1 MYYNI
6 KPRLYT
12 ISTCIVVINI
22 IYFLVLELSGASSS
36 VEGMLSFG
44 AARADLIFFDHQYFR
59 LLSAMFMHFDIMHI
73 SGNML
78 ILFLLGERLEHLIGK
93 LNFIVLYLLCGIFS
107 SVFSCIYDI
116 YVNDML
122 VSAGAS
128 GAVFGVIGALI
139 YILTVNKTRVEGLDL
154 RSMIFMTVLMI
165 YSGFSSSNVDNIAH
179 ISGGLIGFV
188 LSMALYRPFR
198 RDYI

>member
-12 ISTCIVVINI
+12 ISTYIVIINI
-22 IYFLVLELSGASSS
+22 IYFLVLELSGASAS

-78 ILFLLGERLEHLIGK
+78 VLFLLGERLEHVIGK
-93 LNFIVLYLLCGIFS
+93 LYFIVLYLFSGIFS

-116 YVNDML
+116 YVNDMV

-139 YILTVNKTRVEGLDL
+139 YILVINKTRVEGLDL
-154 RSMIFMTVLMI
+154 RSMIFMTVLML
-165 YSGFSSSNVDNIAH
+165 YYGFSSSNVDNIAH

>member
-1 MYYNI
+1 M
-6 KPRLYT
+6 KT
-12 ISTCIVVINI
+12 SI

-93 LNFIVLYLLCGIFS
+93 LNFIVLYLLSGIFS

-139 YILTVNKTRVEGLDL
+139 YILTVNRTRVEGLDL
-154 RSMIFMTVLMI
+154 RSMIFMTVLML
-165 YSGFSSSNVDNIAH
+165 YYGFSSSNVDNIAH

>member
-12 ISTCIVVINI
+12 ISTYIVIINI
-22 IYFLVLELSGASSS
+22 IYFLVLELSGASAS

-78 ILFLLGERLEHLIGK
+78 VLFLLGERLEHVIGK
-93 LNFIVLYLLCGIFS
+93 LNFIVLYMFSGIFS

-116 YVNDML
+116 YVNDMV
-122 VSAGAS
+122 VSAG
-128 GAVFGVIGALI
+128 VGVIGALI
-139 YILTVNKTRVEGLDL
+139 YILVINKTRVEGLDL
-154 RSMIFMTVLMI
+154 RSMIFMTVLML
-165 YSGFSSSNVDNIAH
+165 YYGFSSSNVDNIAH

>member
-12 ISTCIVVINI
+12 ISTYIVIINI
-22 IYFLVLELSGASSS
+22 IYFLVLELSGASAS

-59 LLSAMFMHFDIMHI
+59 LLSAMFMHFDIMNI

-78 ILFLLGERLEHLIGK
+78 VLFLLGERLEHVIGK
-93 LNFIVLYLLCGIFS
+93 LNFIVLYLFSGIFS

-116 YVNDML
+116 YVNDMV
-122 VSAGAS
+122 VSTGAS

-139 YILTVNKTRVEGLDL
+139 YILVVNKTRVEGLDL
-154 RSMIFMTVLMI
+154 RSMIFMTVLML
-165 YSGFSSSNVDNIAH
+165 YYGFSSSNVDNIAH

-188 LSMALYRPFR
+188 LSMTLYRPLRSDF
-198 RDYI
+198 I

>member
-59 LLSAMFMHFDIMHI
+59 LLSAYTFLARRKAGTFDRQI
-73 SGNML
+73 
-78 ILFLLGERLEHLIGK
+78 K
-93 LNFIVLYLLCGIFS
+93 
-107 SVFSCIYDI
+107 
-116 YVNDML
+116 
-122 VSAGAS
+122 
-128 GAVFGVIGALI
+128 
-139 YILTVNKTRVEGLDL
+139 
-154 RSMIFMTVLMI
+154 
-165 YSGFSSSNVDNIAH
+165 
-179 ISGGLIGFV
+179 
-188 LSMALYRPFR
+188 LYRTLSVKW
-198 RDYI
+198 YIFICIQLYIRYIC

>member
-59 LLSAMFMHFDIMHI
+59 LLCIYREI
-73 SGNML
+73 C
-78 ILFLLGERLEHLIGK
+78 
-93 LNFIVLYLLCGIFS
+93 LY
-107 SVFSCIYDI
+107 FSC
-116 YVNDML
+116 
-122 VSAGAS
+122 SAKGW
-128 GAVFGVIGALI
+128 
-139 YILTVNKTRVEGLDL
+139 
-154 RSMIFMTVLMI
+154 
-165 YSGFSSSNVDNIAH
+165 NI
-179 ISGGLIGFV
+179 
-188 LSMALYRPFR
+188 
-198 RDYI
+198 